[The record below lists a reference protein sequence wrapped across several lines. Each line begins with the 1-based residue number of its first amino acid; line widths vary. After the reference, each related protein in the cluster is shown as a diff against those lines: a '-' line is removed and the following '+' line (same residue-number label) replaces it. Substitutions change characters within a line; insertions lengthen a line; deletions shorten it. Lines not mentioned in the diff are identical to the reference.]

1 VHKTSLDKILKTLE
15 SRKLIKAVKTIANK
29 NRKVFMLYDMMP
41 SAEITGGPWYSE
53 QEFDHAFVE
62 SLSKFVYQCVATL
75 KMASLDM
82 LTEKVRISG
91 VSKVPLGPEHVLS
104 IVTTL
109 VYDGRL
115 EEVRAPKR
123 AMQGRGRYSA

>member
-1 VHKTSLDKILKTLE
+1 MCGIGQKGTWIREIKAKTSVHKTSLDKILKTLE

-29 NRKVFMLYDMMP
+29 NRKVYMLYDMMP

-62 SLSKFVYQCVATL
+62 SLSKFVFQCVATL

-82 LTEKVRISG
+82 LTEKVSSG
-91 VSKVPLGPEHVLS
+91 VVHCTCPSL
-104 IVTTL
+104 
-109 VYDGRL
+109 R
-115 EEVRAPKR
+115 
-123 AMQGRGRYSA
+123 